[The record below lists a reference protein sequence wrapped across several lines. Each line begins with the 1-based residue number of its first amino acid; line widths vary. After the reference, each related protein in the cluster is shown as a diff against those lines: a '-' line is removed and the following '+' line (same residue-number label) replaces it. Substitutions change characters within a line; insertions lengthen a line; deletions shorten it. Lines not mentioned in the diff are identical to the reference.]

1 MLTKLSARRTI
12 NDQLTL
18 IAPDTHFGEEDKLSC
33 DLFAKVVEQTKPCR
47 VIQLGD
53 LIEGGPFSGWATHKI
68 SLAKNYDF
76 TRNEITPARAWIER
90 ILKHTNLYI
99 QHEGNHEYRIE
110 RQALGS
116 DFGQAVWDQIDPR
129 KTILRDYPTSQVRW
143 IPYINSCDLT
153 SHYRVQPNLAT
164 IHGWSV
170 ANNAAD
176 IHLSKAARAGVS
188 VIYGHTH
195 RREEKTTRNP
205 FNGSLIMA
213 STPGCL
219 RSLTPAFT
227 QAKGP
232 NDWSLGFGVLFV
244 SRHNPR
250 DWTYYNVP
258 IVKGRAIVPD
268 GREIKI

>member
-1 MLTKLSARRTI
+1 MLRKLKSRGSV
-12 NDQLTL
+12 NESCTL
-18 IAPDTHFGEEDKLSC
+18 IAPDTHFGEQDDEAC
-33 DLFAKVVEQTKPCR
+33 ELFVKVVEKVRPWR

-53 LIEGGPFSGWATHKI
+53 LLECGPFSGWATHKI
-68 SLAKNYDF
+68 SLAKDYDF
-76 TRNEITPARAWIER
+76 ARNEVGPARKWIER
-90 ILKHTNLYI
+90 ILKYTNLYV
-99 QHEGNHEYRIE
+99 QHEGNHEYRVE

-116 DFGQAVWDQIDPR
+116 TFGSSVWEMIDPR
-129 KTILRDYPTSQVRW
+129 RVILADYPKGQVKW
-143 IPYINSCDLT
+143 VPYINSNDLT
-153 SHYRVQPNLAT
+153 SHYRLQPNLIT

-176 IHLSKAARAGVS
+176 IHLAKAARAGMS

-205 FNGSLIMA
+205 FTGELLLA

-219 RSLTPAFT
+219 RSLTPSFT

-232 NDWSLGFGVLFV
+232 NDWSHGFGVLYV

-258 IVKGRAIVPD
+258 IVKGRAIIPD
-268 GREIKI
+268 GLEEKL